1 GLAVTAL
8 AAAGLPM
15 IVKPVDRFEV
25 AGCLSFVAER
35 IIDIDRDGV
44 SQSQTFGF
52 GEEKAHLL
60 LTQAIADALG
70 RPGAD
75 AQEIGHVGGIGTV
88 EELPLQR
95 RQGLVILAD
104 EQSVRQVEEMLALR
118 ARQTHRQLIQ
128 ESAELR
134 RIAYNTSNHD

>member
-1 GLAVTAL
+1 
-8 AAAGLPM
+8 M

-25 AGCLSFVAER
+25 ASGFPFVAER
-35 IIDIDRDGV
+35 IVDIDRDGV
-44 SQSQTFGF
+44 AQSQAFGF

-60 LTQAIADALG
+60 LPQGIANALG

-75 AQEIGHVGGIGTV
+75 AQEIGHVRGIGTV

-95 RQGLVILAD
+95 RQGLVILTD
-104 EQSVRQVEEMLALR
+104 EQSVRQVEEMLPLR
-118 ARQTHRQLIQ
+118 AGQTNRQLIQ

-134 RIAYNTSNHD
+134 RIAYNTSKHD